1 MQKVLST
8 KLGLDELESF
18 AAMAEQQGESKSSLL
33 RRLVLDYLN
42 TGSRANTT
50 ISTEIVNPVTSSK
63 NGLPLEITNT
73 DDGLP
78 LKQSPSS
85 ERSLSVY
92 YLDSKGSPE
101 ASTKSS
107 TGKGWLLLLILL
119 ALWLKSQ
126 PSITVDRA
134 CQKVELKPSPRPLPL
149 FIEVRIWNWGYQ

>member
-63 NGLPLEITNT
+63 NGLLACPQK
-73 DDGLP
+73 GYHF
-78 LKQSPSS
+78 
-85 ERSLSVY
+85 LS
-92 YLDSKGSPE
+92 
-101 ASTKSS
+101 
-107 TGKGWLLLLILL
+107 
-119 ALWLKSQ
+119 
-126 PSITVDRA
+126 
-134 CQKVELKPSPRPLPL
+134 
-149 FIEVRIWNWGYQ
+149 